1 MYKWFKGIFYKR
13 KGNTKKYKLFGI
25 TIIKITKAPTKK
37 TIKICGFQ
45 FVKKRQKNSILS
57 TNPLVSVI
65 VPNYNH
71 APYLQER
78 LNSIYSQTYKNIEV
92 ILLDD
97 CSSDNSVSILHK
109 YQKKYSNI
117 THLYTNDKNS
127 GGVFFQWKKGL
138 ELAKGKYIWIAES
151 DDWCSS
157 QFLEKALQGFN
168 DESVMLSFVR
178 TEFMKKG
185 KCVWTQ
191 EEYCHDISKPW
202 KSSFIETAHNIVNQ
216 GFGYKNIVPN
226 VSSAVFKNTTF
237 SEVLNNPDWYNLKLC
252 GDWMFYLSLIK
263 GGKIAYTSKA
273 TNYYRLHDTNTSKN
287 VQQIENYYTEHE
299 FISMYVA
306 KNFKVSAEIFHNQKQ
321 LLAEHWKMIKKTS
334 PYPELNKFYNIDKII
349 KCQSARKPN
358 VLMAVF
364 AFSSGGG
371 ETFPIFLSNQL
382 KKDNVVVTILN
393 CEGQK
398 FEEGVYN
405 MLSSDIP
412 VINLSSSN
420 IKEILQDFG
429 IDIVQTQH
437 GSIDYLFAQN
447 KNCFPK
453 NCFHIAVLHGMY
465 ETIPDKI
472 LRQQF
477 PVLIKNV
484 DRWLYIADKNLTSF
498 KRHDVYDRSNFYKVA
513 NGLPSLKVSPIS
525 RSSLNIS
532 EQAFVLC
539 VVSRGIF
546 EKGWSESVDAV
557 TKAREKSGA
566 DIHLVLVGSGEA
578 FDELNN
584 KVPNYIHLVGFQKDT
599 RQYFSMSDMGLLAS
613 RFKGES
619 FPLVIIDA
627 LLCHKPVIASNIG
640 ETKNML
646 TNSQG
651 DIAGEVFD
659 LDNWTI
665 PIAKLADIIISFA
678 TDKYKYE
685 KAQNIALQV
694 SENYDIKNISN
705 MYQQHYHSIMKNI
718 K

>member
-1 MYKWFKGIFYKR
+1 MYKRLKKIFYKR
-13 KGNTKKYKLFGI
+13 KGNTKKYKFFGI
-25 TIIKITKAPTKK
+25 TIVTITKMSTKK
-37 TIKICGFQ
+37 TIKICGITFT
-45 FVKKRQKNSILS
+45 KKNNLLHSM
-57 TNPLVSVI
+57 PLVSII

-97 CSSDNSVSILHK
+97 CSSDNSINILQK

-117 THLYTNDKNS
+117 TRLYINDKNS

-151 DDWCSS
+151 DDWCNSL
-157 QFLEKALQGFN
+157 FLEKALQGFN
-168 DESVMLSFVR
+168 DETVMLSFVR
-178 TEFMKKG
+178 TEFIKKG

-216 GFGYKNIVPN
+216 GFGYKNIIPN

-237 SEVLNNPDWYNLKLC
+237 SEILNNPEWYNLKLC
-252 GDWMFYLSLIK
+252 GDWIFYLSLIK
-263 GGKIAYTSKA
+263 GGKIAYTSMA
-273 TNYYRLHDTNTSKN
+273 TNYYRLHDTNTSKD
-287 VQQIENYYTEHE
+287 VQQIKSYYTEHE
-299 FISMYVA
+299 FVSMYVA
-306 KNFKVSAEIFHNQKQ
+306 QNFKVSTEIFYNQER
-321 LLAEHWKMIKKTS
+321 LLTEHWKMIQKTS
-334 PYPELNKFYNIDKII
+334 PYPELKKFYNIDKII
-349 KCQSARKPN
+349 KYQSTRKPN
-358 VLMAVF
+358 ILMAIF

-382 KKDNVVVTILN
+382 KKDNLIVTILN

-405 MLSSDIP
+405 MLSPNIP

-420 IKEILQDFG
+420 IKNILQDFG
-429 IDIVQTQH
+429 IDIIQTQH
-437 GSIDYLFAQN
+437 GSIDYLVAQN
-447 KNCFPK
+447 KIYFPK

-477 PVLIKNV
+477 PTLINNV

-498 KRHDVYDRSNFYKVA
+498 KRHKVYDKNKFYKVA
-513 NGLPSLKVSPIS
+513 NGLPSFKVQPIS
-525 RSSLNIS
+525 RSNMNIP

-546 EKGWSESVDAV
+546 EKGWCESIEAV
-557 TKAREKSGA
+557 AKAREISGA
-566 DIHLVLVGSGEA
+566 DIHLVLVGNGEA
-578 FDELNN
+578 FDKLNN
-584 KVPNYIHLVGFQKDT
+584 KVPYYIHLVGFQRDT
-599 RQYFSMSDMGLLAS
+599 RQYFAMADMGLLAS
-613 RFKGES
+613 RFRGES
-619 FPLVIIDA
+619 FPLVVIDA

-640 ETKNML
+640 ETQNML
-646 TNSQG
+646 TDCQG
-651 DIAGEVFD
+651 NIAGEIFE

-665 PIAKLADIIISFA
+665 PIEKLADIIVSFA
-678 TDKYKYE
+678 TNKKKYE
-685 KAQNIALQV
+685 KAKNIATQKSV
-694 SENYDIKNISN
+694 NYDIKNISN
-705 MYQQHYHSIMKNI
+705 MYQQHYHSIMRDP
-718 K
+718 